1 VNLSSSS
8 FDGIKIAAL
17 KKARQG
23 MKFRQ
28 VNVDMAA
35 KRLKKHKNNSNI
47 PAIDWYTVYAK

>member
-35 KRLKKHKNNSNI
+35 KRLKKHKNNISGLVI
-47 PAIDWYTVYAK
+47 LM